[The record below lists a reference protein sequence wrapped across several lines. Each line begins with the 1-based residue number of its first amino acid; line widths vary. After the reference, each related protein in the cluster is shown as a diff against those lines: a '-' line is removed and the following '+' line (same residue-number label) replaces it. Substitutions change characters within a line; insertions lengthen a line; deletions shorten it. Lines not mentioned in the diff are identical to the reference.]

1 MLEFV
6 GYTTTLHS
14 ETKQRR
20 KCQPHPPALVRDGSS
35 TVRTA
40 HLDGKLTIFTI
51 CSVPSPIQFAAVKVQ
66 IAKGILL
73 KSNVVFVK
81 YRYPLEGSTVEL
93 LATAAVT

>member
-6 GYTTTLHS
+6 VHTTTLDS
-14 ETKQRR
+14 EAKQRR
-20 KCQPHPPALVRDGSS
+20 KSQPHPPALVRDGSS
-35 TVRTA
+35 TVRTT

-51 CSVPSPIQFAAVKVQ
+51 CGIPSPIQFAAVKVQ
-66 IAKGILL
+66 IPKGILL

-81 YRYPLEGSTVEL
+81 YRHPLEGSAVEL